1 MTSEAKTQAVDYTNV
16 KDVLQ
21 ILPNG
26 SLLTSHGAQWDGIHL
41 EYYCHPPY
49 EIPEN
54 SSKQHLILI
63 NTTVPPSTQCEQTLD
78 GHTSKDTLRQGE
90 VIVIPAD
97 VLHWARW
104 DAEHYYINLSLDQRV
119 FKHYAAQLGEADAI
133 ELVPH
138 LAKPDPLIYGLGLAL
153 KAELE
158 SNQLDGR
165 LYTDSL
171 TTTLVT
177 HLIRYYCARQNTV
190 PIYAGGLPK
199 SQLRQVIEYI
209 YDHLDQGLTLVELA
223 AVVHISPNYF
233 VSLFKQSMGLTPHQY
248 VIYCRVEQAINLLQK
263 RELTIAEI
271 ANSLGFAHQS
281 HFNYHFKR
289 LVGVTPKVFLSTL

>member
-1 MTSEAKTQAVDYTNV
+1 MLEANILTVDYTNV

-26 SLLTSHGAQWDGIHL
+26 SLLTSRGVQWDGIHL
-41 EYYCHPPY
+41 EYYRHPPY

-54 SSKQHLILI
+54 SPKQHLILI
-63 NTTVPPSTQCEQTLD
+63 NTKIPPSTHCEQTLD
-78 GHTSKDTLRQGE
+78 GRTSRDTLRQGE
-90 VIVIPAD
+90 VIVIPAN

-104 DAEHYYINLSLDQRV
+104 DAEHYYINLSLDPGV
-119 FKHYAAQLGEADAI
+119 FKRYAAQLIEADAI

-153 KAELE
+153 KNELE

-177 HLIRYYCARQNTV
+177 HLLRHYCVRKNTIPTYV
-190 PIYAGGLPK
+190 GGLPK

-209 YDHLDQGLTLVELA
+209 YDHLDQGLTLAELA
-223 AVVHISPNYF
+223 AVVQMSPNYF

-248 VIYCRVEQAINLLQK
+248 VIYCRVEQAKNLLQQG
-263 RELTIAEI
+263 ELTIVEI

-281 HFNYHFKR
+281 HLNYHFKR
-289 LVGVTPKVFLSTL
+289 LVGITPKVFLTTL